1 MEIKIREAVT
11 ETDVAVFWEQLRIYF
26 KRDIFPD
33 PEDEDREYFLS
44 DTEYRPQIQKIHDRQ
59 QDKCY
64 YLFFHRDGQDIG
76 FAMPVIYATEDGK
89 CFIMEYCVYPEFRG
103 NGTGRACARVLLDW
117 AEENGALYA
126 ELNCGSDK
134 RRRFWR
140 SVGFIE
146 NGADEWGEPLMILP
160 PKDDVPITV
169 KVFSGPEDDQLKR
182 LENGFLKEIGEEAM
196 TKEKQEQLRWAIR
209 EGKITFFLA
218 KRGFR
223 AVGMCSV
230 AKCFSTFSCSDIG
243 VFDDFYVEPAFRKKG
258 IARKLAQTV
267 QDWCEEN
274 KIASLT
280 VCCAPCDK
288 EMYQALG
295 FDVPL
300 GTTFAH
306 LG

>member
-11 ETDVAVFWEQLRIYF
+11 ETAVAVFWEQLRIYY

-76 FAMPVIYATEDGK
+76 FAMPVIYTTEDGK
-89 CFIMEYCVYPEFRG
+89 CFIMEYCVCPEFRG
-103 NGTGRACARVLLDW
+103 NGAGRACARVLLDW
-117 AEENGALYA
+117 AEENGARYA

-146 NGADEWGEPLMILP
+146 NGADEWGEPLMIFP

-169 KVFSGPEDDQLKR
+169 KVLSDPEDDQLKR
-182 LENGFLKEIGEEAM
+182 LENGFLKEIGEEAILISVCLM
-196 TKEKQEQLRWAIR
+196 IFMSSRHSER
-209 EGKITFFLA
+209 
-218 KRGFR
+218 RG
-223 AVGMCSV
+223 
-230 AKCFSTFSCSDIG
+230 
-243 VFDDFYVEPAFRKKG
+243 
-258 IARKLAQTV
+258 
-267 QDWCEEN
+267 
-274 KIASLT
+274 
-280 VCCAPCDK
+280 
-288 EMYQALG
+288 
-295 FDVPL
+295 
-300 GTTFAH
+300 
-306 LG
+306 